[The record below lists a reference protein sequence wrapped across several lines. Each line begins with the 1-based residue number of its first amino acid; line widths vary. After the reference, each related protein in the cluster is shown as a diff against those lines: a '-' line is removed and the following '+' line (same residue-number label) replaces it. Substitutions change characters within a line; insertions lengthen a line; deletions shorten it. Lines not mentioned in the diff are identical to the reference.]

1 MVEFTVNARQSNAH
15 IFDVT
20 MVIEGPKL
28 TGQRISLAN
37 WTPGSYLIRDFAKH
51 IIRLHAPNLNITKI
65 DSHTWEIKGNE
76 GPFIIEYQVYAFDPS
91 VRGAYLDDEQGFIN
105 GACLF
110 MRVHD
115 QEQQPHRVSIVLGAP
130 HWQCATT
137 LPLLESSKEP
147 LSFEASSYDDL
158 IDHPLQMGQFERH
171 DFEVLGI
178 PHSIVI
184 TGQHDGDIPRL
195 LEDTQKICENQ
206 LRLFGVPAPFER
218 YLFLLSV
225 KKDLYGG
232 LEHRSSTAL
241 QIPRDC
247 MPVSKNPEKSQ
258 GYISLLA
265 LISHEYFHAWN
276 VKKIKPQCFEPY
288 DLDRKAYTSQLWAF
302 EGITSYYDDL
312 ALVRSKVISSEQ
324 YLDVLAQNITKLL
337 RNPGRTKQTLLES
350 SFDAWIKFYQPNEN
364 SPNTLVSYYLK
375 GSLVA
380 LAIDLSLRMSTNHRV
395 SLDTVMLA
403 LWEKHGKLK
412 LGVPEGAIEKLI
424 IELGGKAIEPLVQ
437 RALYTTEDLDFNALM
452 APFGI
457 ELSLRMALG
466 SDDLGGKR
474 PLPDKTAFQP
484 GTLQC
489 TFTRANGKMLITSV
503 YDNGAAQ
510 KGGLCPQD
518 ELIAINGLRV
528 DPDQLEKTL
537 KRYAVGECLDITIF
551 RQDMLKSRRVTLAAP
566 NQDTAQLI
574 LKASLSANEKY
585 NLHKWLFNESHSLS

>member
-1 MVEFTVNARQSNAH
+1 MVEFTVNAKQSNAH

-20 MVIEGPKL
+20 MVIDSPKL
-28 TGQRISLAN
+28 TGQRIALAN

-51 IIRLHAPNLNITKI
+51 IISLHAPNLNITKI
-65 DSHTWEIKGNE
+65 DSHTWEVNGNE
-76 GPFIIEYQVYAFDPS
+76 GPFVIEYQVYAFDPS

-115 QEQQPHRVSIVLGAP
+115 QEQQPHRVFIIPGAP

-137 LPLLESSKEP
+137 LPLLPSSKDK
-147 LSFEASSYDDL
+147 LGFEVCSYDEL
-158 IDHPLQMGQFERH
+158 IDHPIQTGQFERH

-178 PHSIVI
+178 PHAIVI

-195 LEDTQKICENQ
+195 LEDTRKICESQ
-206 LRLFGVPAPFER
+206 IRLFGLPAPFEH
-218 YLFLLSV
+218 YIFLLSV

-247 MPVSKNPEKSQ
+247 MPVSGNPEKSQ
-258 GYISLLA
+258 GYITLLA

-276 VKKIKPQCFEPY
+276 VKKIKPLCFEPY
-288 DLDRKAYTSQLWAF
+288 DLDHKAYTSQLWAF

-312 ALVRSKVISSEQ
+312 ALVRSKVITSEQ

-337 RNPGRTKQTLLES
+337 RNPGRMKQTLLAS

-364 SPNTLVSYYLK
+364 SPNALVSYYLK

-380 LAIDLSLRMSTNHRV
+380 LALDLSLRISTSHRV

-403 LWEKHGKLK
+403 LWEKYGKTK

-424 IELGGKAIEPLVQ
+424 IELGGKTIEPLVQ
-437 RALYTTEDLDFNALM
+437 KALYTTEDLDFNALV
-452 APFGI
+452 APFGM
-457 ELSLRMALG
+457 ELSLRAALG

-489 TFTRANGKMLITSV
+489 TFNRVNGKMLIASV
-503 YDNGAAQ
+503 FDNGAAQ
-510 KGGLCPQD
+510 RGGLCPQD

-551 RQDMLKSRRVTLAAP
+551 RQDVLKSRRVTLAAP
-566 NQDTAQLI
+566 NQDTAQLM